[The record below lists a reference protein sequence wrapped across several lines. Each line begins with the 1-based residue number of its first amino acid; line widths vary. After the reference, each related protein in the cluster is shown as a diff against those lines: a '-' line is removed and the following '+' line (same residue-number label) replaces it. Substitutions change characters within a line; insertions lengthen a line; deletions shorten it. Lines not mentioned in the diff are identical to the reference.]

1 MFNGELDY
9 EQVVLEKFAF
19 SNALSLSG
27 GIMFAFSDIF
37 INICKTNYIL
47 MLAFVL
53 LTSVKLAIWEV
64 SLDNFVES
72 IQSIPEVDPLMY
84 SFIGNTSICCFLKVE
99 IVLYIEWHRCEQCL
113 FEMSQLSINFFNQ
126 MLKSGQRVKLSR
138 AEVMQKIGELFS
150 LRSGSICKT
159 LSGLYCMR

>member
-27 GIMFAFSDIF
+27 GIMFASSHIF
-37 INICKTNYIL
+37 IKLCETNYIL

-84 SFIGNTSICCFLKVE
+84 SFIGNASI
-99 IVLYIEWHRCEQCL
+99 
-113 FEMSQLSINFFNQ
+113 
-126 MLKSGQRVKLSR
+126 
-138 AEVMQKIGELFS
+138 
-150 LRSGSICKT
+150 
-159 LSGLYCMR
+159 